1 MISSILNIW
10 RKELTDYVRDRK
22 TLRQSL
28 ITPLILG
35 IFYAV
40 FNPLISSS
48 FGERARA
55 PVTVPTVGIE
65 YAGEALLT
73 TFEAFGITLTPYEGD
88 LRAAV
93 ERAEEGAGLIIPE
106 GFADSVTDE
115 RPASLTLLTNPTSG
129 GLFGSSFSGDRLDLA
144 INAFNQQVAAA
155 RLQARSV
162 SPELI
167 TPVVMQPE
175 NLATPTQL
183 GGAFASFSLPLLLAI
198 VVAQGGLYIAIDVT
212 AGEKERGTLEALFV
226 TPVTDV
232 QVLVGKLLAVFTM
245 TVVPLILTFAGFWVA
260 TALLPESVRMGGT
273 LPLNVIISAILIGL
287 PLSLFLNVVTMI
299 LCVRAKAF
307 KDAQNAATPVIFG
320 AMVPAF
326 AAAFVQPA
334 SPLAYLIPVYGSS
347 AVIGNL
353 AAGGVL
359 PENAVLFAVLGSL
372 IAAGVGFMLALRI
385 FNRERVLY
393 SA

>member
-1 MISSILNIW
+1 MIGIILNIW
-10 RKELTDYVRDRK
+10 RKELMDYLRDRK
-22 TLRQSL
+22 SLTQSL
-28 ITPLILG
+28 ATPLILG
-35 IFYAV
+35 IFYAL

-55 PVTVPTVGIE
+55 PVSVPTVGIE
-65 YAGEALLT
+65 YAGDALLK
-73 TFEAFGITLTPYEGD
+73 TFDSFGITLTPYVGD
-88 LRAAV
+88 LRAAI
-93 ERAEEGAGLIIPE
+93 ERAEEGAGLIIPP
-106 GFADSVTDE
+106 GFADAVTGE
-115 RPASLTLLTNPTSG
+115 QPASLTLLTNPTAG
-129 GLFGSSFSGDRLDLA
+129 GLFGGTFSSERLDLA

-155 RLQARSV
+155 RVQARSV
-162 SPELI
+162 SPDLLK
-167 TPVVMQPE
+167 PVSIQPE
-175 NLATPTQL
+175 NLATPSQL

-226 TPVTDV
+226 TPVSDV

-245 TVVPLILTFAGFWVA
+245 TVVPLVLTFAGFWVA
-260 TALLPESVRMGGT
+260 TALLPESVRMGT
-273 LPLNVIISAILIGL
+273 LPLNVIISAVLIGL

-320 AMVPAF
+320 AMIPAF
-326 AAAFVQPA
+326 AAAFAQPA
-334 SPLAYLIPVYGSS
+334 SALAYLIPVYGSS
-347 AVIGNL
+347 AVIGKL

-372 IAAGVGFMLALRI
+372 IAAAAGFGLALRL

-393 SA
+393 KA